1 MLVEI
6 LHKILFFI
14 LLVGIIVTI
23 HEFGHFIVARMFNV
37 RVITFS
43 IGFGRQLFKVKR
55 NETTYALSA
64 IPLGGYVKM
73 LESREENEV
82 SKIHGEPFDEKPIH
96 ARAAIVL
103 AGPLA
108 NLLLSFVLYFI
119 LFMSG
124 VAGPKPIV
132 GEIENNSIAM
142 KSGLPQGSQIN
153 AVNGTQIS
161 TWEGFGRKFTAI
173 ALDKAIMNLTA
184 TDATGRDETYFIDL
198 SELVL
203 EDLNKVGPLA
213 ILGIQPAK
221 VDLPNIVDKVY
232 ADSPAQIA
240 GLQKGDR
247 IIKVDQAK
255 INNWRDL
262 VSNIQSNPGKEITLT
277 FVRDDVMI
285 DVGVTPESIS
295 SGEKVIGRL
304 GVSSDFSGVW
314 SVQEYNL
321 LESLRMGLDRTAEMS
336 YLTIKFL
343 LKLIALDIS
352 TKTLSGPI
360 SIADYAG
367 ESAEFG
373 ILAFLNFMA
382 LISISIGII
391 NLLPIP
397 MLDGGHLLY
406 YFIEALMGRPMPDRI
421 QQWGIQIGLVF
432 MMGLFVFV
440 TYNDLLRVIP
450 LDK

>member
-1 MLVEI
+1 
-6 LHKILFFI
+6 
-14 LLVGIIVTI
+14 
-23 HEFGHFIVARMFNV
+23 
-37 RVITFS
+37 
-43 IGFGRQLFKVKR
+43 
-55 NETTYALSA
+55 
-64 IPLGGYVKM
+64 
-73 LESREENEV
+73 
-82 SKIHGEPFDEKPIH
+82 
-96 ARAAIVL
+96 AIVL

-142 KSGLPQGSQIN
+142 KSGLRQGSQIN

-184 TDATGRDETYFIDL
+184 SDATGRDETYFIDL

-304 GVSSDFSGVW
+304 G
-314 SVQEYNL
+314 
-321 LESLRMGLDRTAEMS
+321 
-336 YLTIKFL
+336 
-343 LKLIALDIS
+343 
-352 TKTLSGPI
+352 
-360 SIADYAG
+360 
-367 ESAEFG
+367 
-373 ILAFLNFMA
+373 
-382 LISISIGII
+382 
-391 NLLPIP
+391 
-397 MLDGGHLLY
+397 
-406 YFIEALMGRPMPDRI
+406 
-421 QQWGIQIGLVF
+421 
-432 MMGLFVFV
+432 
-440 TYNDLLRVIP
+440 
-450 LDK
+450 